1 MAGKMRQVRGR
12 RRWLAGLIGLAAA
25 LAVVLSVTA
34 TGAVTALEAS
44 TQGVTPA
51 VVNLGG
57 QSFDCPAVQSTGTYE
72 YRIVTPKTASYTD
85 PATGARFNLT
95 VTNGDSTLAFS
106 MTGGAVEDVVVKGGT
121 NSSHYDYMAG
131 GPKKPITSDGNLHAP
146 PKGSNFYSV
155 SQTTF
160 CYDTLA
166 KIGGNVWRDSNEN
179 KAKDTFESYQQSWGI
194 DLYQGSSTT
203 PYRSTTT
210 DGSGHYEFTGVPI
223 GSQYT
228 VCEKK
233 PSGDSGSWGQST
245 PTTAVCSSLGSGEP
259 NGYQFQLT
267 GDTLDKNFG
276 NLNTVSLTCGTSTGP
291 VSTPDDSYTV
301 KFGGSG
307 FCTKAGAQEYVFE
320 AYTNPD
326 QVKNFHPDGTGTG
339 NGEYVYLVERLSWTI
354 AAPTGVAGVSQGSVL
369 KYDDVLSDGIS
380 PKPMLYCLKDPRLPV
395 ASGAYAEWDIT
406 TATGVLPTGETS
418 CLIKSTVSTSDT
430 STTPP
435 SVSRLDYVFSSV
447 DGVRTLG

>member
-72 YRIVTPKTASYTD
+72 FRVVTPKTASYTD
-85 PATGARFNLT
+85 PATGAKFNLT
-95 VTNGDSTLAFS
+95 MSGDTTLAFT

-131 GPKKPITSDGNLHAP
+131 GPKKPVTSDGNLHAP

-179 KAKDTFESYQQSWGI
+179 KAKDTFESNQQGWGI

-210 DGSGHYEFTGVPI
+210 DESGHYEFTGVPI

-339 NGEYVYLVERLSWTI
+339 QIFLVERLRWTI
-354 AAPTGVAGVSQGSVL
+354 GAPTGVAGVSQGSVL

-380 PKPMLYCLKDPRLPV
+380 PKPMLFCLKDPR
-395 ASGAYAEWDIT
+395 GGTEFDI
-406 TATGVLPTGETS
+406 ATSDNVLPAGETS
-418 CLIKSTVSTSDT
+418 CLIQTTQSPTPGSTSA
-430 STTPP
+430 

-447 DGVRTLG
+447 DGYRTIN